1 MAAPE
6 VALVLRP
13 CWAQMIVDGAKTLEL
28 RGALTRKRGL
38 VALAAAGTSQ
48 LLGQCRIAGSYK
60 IAEWDDDSQRYIDCP
75 PLSLRRLT
83 HVHQVQDVE
92 ETLRRLNYKEV
103 HGWVLQDVEKYK
115 PPRQYQHTSGC
126 VSWVRLTGKAPA
138 AKKTAAARPMK
149 RPGKCQR

>member
-28 RGALTRKRGL
+28 RGAPTRKRGL

-138 AKKTAAARPMK
+138 TKKTAAARPMK